1 MTAPDT
7 SAAAVER
14 LAYGMEHHPLP
25 LKRGSMFRD
34 DAAAML
40 RALLKERDAALTDAR
55 DFERQ
60 SEIAYA
66 ERDAAREAAARLREA
81 LLGALTAHGFT
92 KERVA
97 SVVGDNWVSHAR
109 AALAR
114 GGDGG

>member
-7 SAAAVER
+7 SAAAVEAWAATLEGGR
-14 LAYGMEHHPLP
+14 PSEAHL
-25 LKRGSMFRD
+25 
-34 DAAAML
+34 AAML

-66 ERDAAREAAARLREA
+66 ERDAARDEAARLREA

-114 GGDGG
+114 GGEGG